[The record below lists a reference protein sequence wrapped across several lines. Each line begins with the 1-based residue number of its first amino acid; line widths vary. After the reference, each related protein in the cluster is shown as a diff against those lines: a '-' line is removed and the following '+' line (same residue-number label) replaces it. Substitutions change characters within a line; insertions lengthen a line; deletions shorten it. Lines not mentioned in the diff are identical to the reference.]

1 MIAKITRGGGFRGTL
16 AYTLAPEHRPDIVG
30 GNMAGPD
37 VSSLAR
43 EFAAVRQLRPD
54 VEKPVVHVSLSFD
67 PGRPGRQGDRQ
78 LRREELA
85 RLAEDYLKR
94 MSYDPDRV
102 QWVAIEHRDRP
113 HQHVHLVISRVR
125 LDGTLV
131 RQEWRDF
138 RRNKDVC
145 QELERD
151 YRLRSVDRTREPLSR
166 APTRGEDRMLR
177 DRGILSEK
185 LQLKGLIREAAQGR
199 PTMTEF
205 LTRLQTRG
213 VQVRPNM
220 ARTEHVSGISYRLEH
235 VAVKGSH
242 LGRAYSWEGL
252 QRTFGVRY
260 NPERDLA
267 AVQRAVRRTQSQGPP
282 LRRRGVVAREL
293 GYGLEK
299 IAGAQV
305 PAVLRVAHVARTGTR
320 LRDLMGTPSAAT
332 LAAAVARVVPGIDPR
347 LVAIGKLLGQALAG
361 RNRATEPPIERE
373 MPIERAGLDQD
384 RDR

>member
-1 MIAKITRGGGFRGTL
+1 
-16 AYTLAPEHRPDIVG
+16 
-30 GNMAGPD
+30 MAGQD
-37 VSSLAR
+37 MSSLAR

-67 PGRPGRQGDRQ
+67 PGRPDRQGDRQ

-113 HQHVHLVISRVR
+113 HQHVHLVVSRVR

-151 YRLRSVDRTREPLSR
+151 YGLRSVDRTCEPLSR

-177 DRGILSEK
+177 DRGVLSEK
-185 LQLKGLIREAAQGR
+185 LQLKALIREAAQGT

-205 LTRLQTRG
+205 LTRLQARG
-213 VQVRPNM
+213 VQVRPNV
-220 ARTEHVSGISYRLEH
+220 ARTGHVSGISYRLER

-242 LGRAYSWEGL
+242 LGRVYSWEGL

-260 NPERDLA
+260 DPARDLR
-267 AVQRAVRRTQSQGPP
+267 AVQRAAQHTQGQEPSQH
-282 LRRRGVVAREL
+282 RRGLIAREL

-299 IAGAQV
+299 VAGAQV
-305 PAVLRVAHVARTGTR
+305 PALSRVAHVARTGTR

-332 LAAAVARVVPGIDPR
+332 LAAAAARVVPGIDPR
-347 LVAIGKLLGQALAG
+347 LAAIGKLLGQALAG
-361 RNRATEPPIERE
+361 RDRAHEPPIERE
-373 MPIERAGLDQD
+373 MPIERAGVDQD

>member
-1 MIAKITRGGGFRGTL
+1 VIAKITRGSGFRGTL

-30 GNMAGPD
+30 GNMAGQD

-67 PGRPGRQGDRQ
+67 PGRADRQGDRQ
-78 LRREELA
+78 LRREELG

-94 MSYDPDRV
+94 MSYDPHRV

-113 HQHVHLVISRVR
+113 HQHVHLVVSRVR
-125 LDGTLV
+125 LDGSLV

-151 YRLRSVDRTREPLSR
+151 YGLRSVDRTREPLSR

-185 LQLKGLIREAAQGR
+185 LQLKALIREAAQGS

-205 LTRLQTRG
+205 LTRLQTCG
-213 VQVRPNM
+213 VQARPNL
-220 ARTEHVSGISYRLEH
+220 ARTGHVSGVSYRLEH

-260 NPERDLA
+260 DPTRDLR
-267 AVQRAVRRTQSQGPP
+267 AVQRAARLTQGQEPT
-282 LRRRGVVAREL
+282 RRRGLVAREL

-299 IAGAQV
+299 LAGAQL
-305 PAVLRVAHVARTGTR
+305 PAVSRGAHVARTGTR

-332 LAAAVARVVPGIDPR
+332 LAAAAARVVPGLDPR

-361 RNRATEPPIERE
+361 RDRAQDPPIERE
-373 MPIERAGLDQD
+373 MPISPAGLDQD

>member
-1 MIAKITRGGGFRGTL
+1 VIAKITRGGGFRGTL
-16 AYTLAPEHRPDIVG
+16 AYTLAPEHKPEIVG
-30 GNMAGPD
+30 GRMAGRD

-67 PGRPGRQGDRQ
+67 PGRPDRAGDRQ

-85 RLAEDYLKR
+85 RLATDYLNR
-94 MSYDPDRV
+94 MGYDPERV

-113 HQHVHLVISRVR
+113 HQHVHLVVSRVQM
-125 LDGTLV
+125 DGTLV

-145 QELERD
+145 QQLERD
-151 YRLRSVDRTREPLSR
+151 YGLRSVDRTREPLSR

-177 DRGILSEK
+177 DRGVLSEK
-185 LQLKGLIREAAQGR
+185 LQLKALIREAAQGK

-205 LTRLQTRG
+205 LTRLQARG
-213 VQVRPNM
+213 VEVRPNL
-220 ARTEHVSGISYRLEH
+220 ARTGHVSGISYRLH
-235 VAVKGSH
+235 RVAVKGSH
-242 LGRAYSWEGL
+242 LGRAYSWAGL
-252 QRTFGVRY
+252 QQTFGVRY
-260 NPERDLA
+260 DPARDLA
-267 AVQRAVRRTQSQGPP
+267 AVQKAVRRARGQDPP
-282 LRRRGVVAREL
+282 VPRPGMVVREL

-299 IAGAQV
+299 LAGAQV
-305 PAVLRVAHVARTGTR
+305 PAVSRMAHVARTGTR

-332 LAAAVARVVPGIDPR
+332 LAAAAARVVPGVDPR

-361 RNRATEPPIERE
+361 GERATELPIERE
-373 MPIERAGLDQD
+373 MPIGRSGLDQD